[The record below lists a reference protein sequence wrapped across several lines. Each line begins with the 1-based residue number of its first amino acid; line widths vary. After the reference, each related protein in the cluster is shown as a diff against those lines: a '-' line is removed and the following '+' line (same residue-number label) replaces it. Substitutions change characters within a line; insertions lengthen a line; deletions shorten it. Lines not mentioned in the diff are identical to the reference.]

1 MRNKT
6 NCRVHH
12 REAAAAVAEG
22 KKSQVCVVKQTKD
35 EKINIE
41 A

>member
-12 REAAAAVAEG
+12 REAAAAAEENN
-22 KKSQVCVVKQTKD
+22 SQVCVVKQTKD